1 VVLRRLSEELRKR
14 NITNLV
20 FTGEETITKR
30 TAKLNERIR
39 NGSDQV
45 MLASLGVTQDGLN
58 LPMLNSVI
66 FYNRSYKSREEF
78 QAIYR
83 LIRPQQKSEVSCYF
97 LHLKGSIDEYMGQ
110 LIKWK
115 TLASEA
121 GLDYGE
127 QNDEKDF
134 VHFDAFVYRFINS
147 IPELKE
153 QIDFLKRR
161 VA

>member
-1 VVLRRLSEELRKR
+1 
-14 NITNLV
+14 
-20 FTGEETITKR
+20 
-30 TAKLNERIR
+30 
-39 NGSDQV
+39 

-83 LIRPQQKSEVSCYF
+83 LIRPQQKSQVACHF
-97 LHLKGSIDEYMGQ
+97 LHLQGSIDDYMGQ
-110 LIKWK
+110 LIQWK
-115 TLASEA
+115 ALASES

-127 QNDEKDF
+127 QSDDQEF
-134 VHFDAFVYRFINS
+134 VHFDAFIYRFINS

-153 QIDFLKRR
+153 KLDAMKKM
-161 VA
+161 AA